1 MTEDTT
7 TSRELQ
13 DHPTRDPRLSMV
25 DDRMPGDSAASP
37 FDNGRWS
44 LSSADGGRDA
54 RLSPE
59 DTRAARR
66 PLKLSI
72 LMPVYNEERTL
83 RRAIEAVLDQ
93 EYPVEIELC
102 VVEDGSTDSTR
113 RILDQLHDPRMIV
126 HRHPRNLGKG
136 AALLSAALLADG
148 SHIVPFDADLE
159 YSATD
164 LPRMLGPILEGRCE
178 VVFGTRMFGMYTSYQ
193 SYSQAVGNRALTR
206 ATNVLFNCYLSDV
219 HTCLKMM
226 PLQLFLS
233 LELRERRFGL
243 DAELA
248 ARILQRGIRPFEVP
262 VSYYSRSVADGKKI
276 TWRDGLR
283 CLRVLGRVRRE
294 HPGSRARTV
303 QAPAPIVSSPPAF
316 RTVASARGADRR
328 ATSDV
333 VNAP

>member
-1 MTEDTT
+1 
-7 TSRELQ
+7 
-13 DHPTRDPRLSMV
+13 MV
-25 DDRMPGDSAASP
+25 VNETMPGDSTAP
-37 FDNGRWS
+37 PINHDGWS
-44 LSSADGGRDA
+44 LSSRDGGRDA

-59 DTRAARR
+59 DPRAARR

-83 RRAIEAVLDQ
+83 RRAVEEVLTQ
-93 EYPVEIELC
+93 QYPVDIELC
-102 VVEDGSTDSTR
+102 VIEDGSTDSTR
-113 RILDQLHDPRMIV
+113 RLLDKLHDPRMIV

-136 AALLSAALLADG
+136 AALLSAALLARG

-159 YSATD
+159 YSAAD
-164 LPRMLGPILEGRCE
+164 LPRMLAPILEGRCD
-178 VVFGTRMFGMYTSYQ
+178 VVFGTRMFGMNTSYQ
-193 SYSQAVGNRALTR
+193 SYSQAAGNRALTR
-206 ATNVLFNCYLSDV
+206 ATNLLFNCYLSDV

-226 PLQLFLS
+226 PLHLFLS
-233 LELRERRFGL
+233 LDLRERRFGL

-294 HPGSRARTV
+294 HPRSRTSDV
-303 QAPAPIVSSPPAF
+303 QAAEPLISSTRAIRAVPGAH
-316 RTVASARGADRR
+316 GADRR
-328 ATSDV
+328 TTSDV